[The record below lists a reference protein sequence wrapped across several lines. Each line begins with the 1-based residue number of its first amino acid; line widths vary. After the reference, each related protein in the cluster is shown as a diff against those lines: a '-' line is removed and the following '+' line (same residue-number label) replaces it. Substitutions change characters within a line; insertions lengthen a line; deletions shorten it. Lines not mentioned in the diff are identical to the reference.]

1 MVPMSADAALA
12 IVGGRLIDGLGGD
25 PIADA
30 TLVIEDGRVRAAGKG
45 ARVPRGAEVIDAAG
59 RTVLP
64 GIIDCHVHSTYRA
77 RDIRKHLTNTPTY
90 NVLRSTQILAE
101 TLACGVTTARD
112 MGGADA
118 GFREAVAEGFV
129 TGPRLLISIVMI
141 SQTGGHGDSWV
152 PAGIRLQ
159 KRAWLPSGVVDGP
172 DEMRKL
178 VRTLLMAGAD
188 FIKICTTGGITSLTD
203 SWDEPQ
209 LAADEI
215 RTAVAEA
222 AAKRKR
228 VAVHAEGLDGIRNA
242 LCADIYS
249 LEHGWFMDE
258 RCVEQMIARGI
269 WWVPTISLVPL
280 SVERRKN
287 DPAWSSQQLAKED
300 DKDAAIYQAMQKQI
314 PLWKD
319 AVKRGIK
326 VAMGTDQSHR
336 LLVGE
341 NLVELE
347 FMVNWLGMSEMEAIV
362 ASTSR
367 AAECIERPE
376 LGALVPGRIADV
388 LVVDGDPLD
397 DIRVLQQR
405 DRLHLVM
412 KEGKPYRNLLDGR
425 RAGSRAAAPARG

>member
-1 MVPMSADAALA
+1 MPAEQRATA
-12 IVGGRLIDGLGGD
+12 IVGGRIIDGLGGD
-25 PIADA
+25 PIAKG
-30 TLVIEDGRVRAAGKG
+30 TLLIENGRIAAVGKS
-45 ARVPRGAEVIDAAG
+45 ASVRVPRGALVLDAAG

-64 GIIDCHVHSTYRA
+64 GMIDCHVHSTYRA
-77 RDIRKHLTNTPTY
+77 RDMRAHLLNTSTY
-90 NVLRSTQILAE
+90 NVLRSTHILKE

-118 GFREAVAEGFV
+118 GFREAISQGYV

-141 SQTGGHGDSWV
+141 SQTGGHGDAWV

-159 KRAWLPSGVVDGP
+159 KRAWLPSPVADGA

-178 VRTLLMAGAD
+178 VRSLLMAGAD
-188 FIKICTTGGITSLTD
+188 FIKICTSGGITSVTD

-209 LAADEI
+209 FGADEI
-215 RTAVAEA
+215 RTAVTEA

-228 VAVHAEGLDGIRNA
+228 VAAHAEGIEGIRNA
-242 LCADIYS
+242 LQGDIHS
-249 LEHGWFMDE
+249 LEHGWFLDE
-258 RCVEQMIARGI
+258 KCVDSMIKRRI
-269 WWVPTISLVPL
+269 WWVPTLALVPL
-280 SVERRKN
+280 SVERRKV
-287 DPAWSSQQLAKED
+287 DPAWSSQQLAQEE
-300 DKDAAIYQAMQKQI
+300 DKDMEIYRAMQKQV

-319 AVKRGIK
+319 AVGRGLK

-347 FMVNWLGMSEMEAIV
+347 FMVKLLGVSPMNAIV

-376 LGALVPGRIADV
+376 LGALERGRVADV
-388 LVVDGDPLD
+388 LVIDGDPLQN
-397 DIRVLQQR
+397 IRVLQQR
-405 DRLHLVM
+405 ENIHLVM
-412 KEGKPYRNLLDGR
+412 KDGKAYFNRLDN
-425 RAGSRAAAPARG
+425 

>member
-1 MVPMSADAALA
+1 MAVDHQITA
-12 IVGGRLIDGLGGD
+12 IVGARVIDGLGRD
-25 PIADA
+25 PIAKG
-30 TLVIEDGRVRAAGKG
+30 TVVIEGDRISAVGQDTAVRIPHG
-45 ARVPRGAEVIDAAG
+45 ATVLDAAG

-77 RDIRKHLTNTPTY
+77 RDIRQHLTNTPTY
-90 NVLRSTQILAE
+90 NVLRSTRILEE

-118 GFREAVAEGFV
+118 GFRQAIAEGLV
-129 TGPRLLISIVMI
+129 KGPRLLISIVMI

-172 DEMRKL
+172 EEMRKL

-209 LAADEI
+209 LASDEI

-222 AAKRKR
+222 RAKGKG
-228 VAVHAEGLDGIRNA
+228 VAVHAEGLAGIRNA
-242 LCADIYS
+242 LVADIHS
-249 LEHGWFMDE
+249 LEHGWFLDE
-258 RCVEQMIARGI
+258 SCVDHMIKHGT
-269 WWVPTISLVPL
+269 WWVPTIALVPL
-280 SVERRKN
+280 SVERRKV
-287 DPAWSSQQLAKED
+287 DPAWSNQQLANEE
-300 DKDAAIYQAMQKQI
+300 DKDAAIYAAMQKQI

-319 AVKRGIK
+319 AVRRGIK

-347 FMVNWLGMSEMEAIV
+347 YMVKWLGMSEMDTIV
-362 ASTSR
+362 AATSR

-376 LGALVPGRIADV
+376 LGALAPGRRADL
-388 LVVDGDPLD
+388 LVVDGDPLG
-397 DIRVLQQR
+397 DIAVLQDR
-405 DRLHLVM
+405 KRLHLIL
-412 KEGKPYRNLLDGR
+412 KDGWAYKNLIN
-425 RAGSRAAAPARG
+425 

>member
-1 MVPMSADAALA
+1 MVAMVDGALA
-12 IVGGRLIDGLGGD
+12 IVGGRVIDGMGDD
-25 PIADA
+25 PIEKG
-30 TLVIEDGRVRAAGKG
+30 TVVIEHGRITAVGKDS
-45 ARVPRGAEVIDAAG
+45 AVRVPRDARVADAAG
-59 RTVLP
+59 RTILP
-64 GIIDCHVHSTYRA
+64 GMIDCHVHSTYRA
-77 RDIRKHLTNTPTY
+77 RDIRKHLVNTPTY
-90 NVLRSTQILAE
+90 NVLRSTHILEE

-118 GFREAVAEGFV
+118 GFREAIADGFV
-129 TGPRLLISIVMI
+129 QGPRLLISIVMI

-152 PAGIRLQ
+152 PAGVRLQ
-159 KRAWLPSGVVDGP
+159 KRAWLPSGVCDGP

-209 LAADEI
+209 FATDEI

-242 LCADIYS
+242 LSADIYS

-258 RCVEQMIARGI
+258 QCVDHMIERGT
-269 WWVPTISLVPL
+269 WWVPTIALVPL
-280 SVERRKN
+280 AVERRKN

-300 DKDAAIYQAMQKQI
+300 DKDAAIYHAMQKQI
-314 PLWKD
+314 PLWKE

-341 NLVELE
+341 NLVEME
-347 FMVNWLGMSEMEAIV
+347 FMVKWLGMSEMDVIV
-362 ASTSR
+362 SSTSR
-367 AAECIERPE
+367 AAECLERPE
-376 LGALVPGRIADV
+376 LGALTPGRIADI
-388 LVVDGDPLD
+388 LVVDGDPLQN
-397 DIRVLQQR
+397 IAVLQSR
-405 DRLHLVM
+405 DRLHLIM
-412 KEGKPYRNLLDGR
+412 KEGKPYRNLL
-425 RAGSRAAAPARG
+425 A

>member
-1 MVPMSADAALA
+1 MAVDDRITA
-12 IVGGRLIDGLGGD
+12 IVGARVIDGLGGE
-25 PIADA
+25 PIEKGAI
-30 TLVIEDGRVRAAGKG
+30 VIEHGRIAAVGKDT
-45 ARVPRGAEVIDAAG
+45 AVSVPRGADVLDAAG
-59 RTVLP
+59 RTVMP

-90 NVLRSTQILAE
+90 NVLRSTHILEE

-118 GFREAVAEGFV
+118 GFREAIAEGFIK
-129 TGPRLLISIVMI
+129 GPRLLISIVMI

-152 PAGIRLQ
+152 PAGVRLQ

-172 DEMRKL
+172 EEMRKL

-209 LAADEI
+209 FAADEI
-215 RTAVAEA
+215 RMAVAEA
-222 AAKRKR
+222 RAKRKG

-242 LCADIYS
+242 LVADVHS
-249 LEHGWFMDE
+249 LEHAWGLDE
-258 RCVEQMIARGI
+258 WCVDQMIKRGI
-269 WWVPTISLVPL
+269 WWVPTIALVPL
-280 SVERRKN
+280 SVERRKA
-287 DPAWSSQQLAKED
+287 DSAWSNQQLAKED
-300 DKDAAIYQAMQKQI
+300 EKDAAIYAAMQKQI

-319 AVKRGIK
+319 AVRRGIK

-347 FMVNWLGMSEMEAIV
+347 YMMKWLGMSEMDAIV
-362 ASTSR
+362 AATSR

-376 LGALVPGRIADV
+376 LGALARGRRADV
-388 LVVDGDPLD
+388 LVVDGDPLAN
-397 DIRVLQQR
+397 IAVLQER
-405 DRLHLVM
+405 KRLHLIV
-412 KEGKPYRNLLDGR
+412 KDGWVYKNLI
-425 RAGSRAAAPARG
+425 S

>member
-1 MVPMSADAALA
+1 MAAEEVLA
-12 IVGGRLIDGLGGD
+12 IVGGRVIDGLGCD
-25 PIADA
+25 PIEKG
-30 TLVIEDGRVRAAGKG
+30 TILIERDRITAVGKDSD
-45 ARVPRGAEVIDAAG
+45 VSIPRGAKVADAAG

-64 GIIDCHVHSTYRA
+64 GMIDCHVHSTYRA

-90 NVLRSTQILAE
+90 NVLRSTHILEE

-118 GFREAVAEGFV
+118 GFREAIADGLIK
-129 TGPRLLISIVMI
+129 GPRLLISIVMI

-152 PAGIRLQ
+152 PAGVRLQ
-159 KRAWLPSGVVDGP
+159 KRAWLPSGVCDGP

-209 LAADEI
+209 FAADEI

-258 RCVEQMIARGI
+258 QCVDQMIERGI
-269 WWVPTISLVPL
+269 WWVPTIALVPL

-314 PLWKD
+314 PLWKE

-341 NLVELE
+341 NLVEME
-347 FMVNWLGMSEMEAIV
+347 FMVKWLGMSEMEVIV
-362 ASTSR
+362 SSTSG
-367 AAECIERPE
+367 AARCIERPE
-376 LGALVPGRIADV
+376 LGALAPGRVADV
-388 LVVDGDPLD
+388 LVVDGDPLQ
-397 DIRVLQQR
+397 DIAVLQHR
-405 DRLHLVM
+405 DRLHLIM
-412 KEGKPYRNLLDGR
+412 KDGKPYRNLL
-425 RAGSRAAAPARG
+425 SR

>member
-1 MVPMSADAALA
+1 MVAEAASLA
-12 IVGGRLIDGLGGD
+12 IVGGRVIDGLGRD
-25 PIADA
+25 PIEKGTVLIERDRITAVGPDA
-30 TLVIEDGRVRAAGKG
+30 TV
-45 ARVPRGAEVIDAAG
+45 RVPRGAKVADAAG

-77 RDIRKHLTNTPTY
+77 RDVRTHLTNTPTY
-90 NVLRSTQILAE
+90 NVLRSTHILEE

-118 GFREAVAEGFV
+118 GFREAIAEGLIA
-129 TGPRLLISIVMI
+129 GPRLLISIVMI

-152 PAGIRLQ
+152 PAGVRLQ
-159 KRAWLPSGVVDGP
+159 KRAWLPNGIADGP
-172 DEMRKL
+172 DEMRKV
-178 VRTLLMAGAD
+178 VRTVLMAGAD
-188 FIKICTTGGITSLTD
+188 FVKVCTSGGITSVTD

-209 LAADEI
+209 FSPEEL
-215 RTAVAEA
+215 RVAVAEA
-222 AAKRKR
+222 AAKRRR
-228 VAVHAEGLDGIRNA
+228 VAVHAEGLEGIRNA
-242 LCADIYS
+242 LSADIYS

-258 RCVEQMIARGI
+258 ECVARMIERGT
-269 WWVPTISLVPL
+269 WWVPTLALVPL
-280 SVERRKN
+280 SIERRKN
-287 DPAWSSQQLAKED
+287 DPAWSGQQLAKED

-347 FMVNWLGMSEMEAIV
+347 FMVKWLGMSAMEAIV

-367 AAECIERPE
+367 AAECIERRE
-376 LGALVPGRIADV
+376 LGALAPGRIADV
-388 LVVDGDPLD
+388 LVVDGDPLA

-405 DRLHLVM
+405 DRLHLIM
-412 KEGKPYRNLLDGR
+412 KDGKPYRDAL
-425 RAGSRAAAPARG
+425 A

>member
-1 MVPMSADAALA
+1 MAADDQTTA
-12 IVGGRLIDGLGGD
+12 IVGARVIDGLGRD
-25 PIADA
+25 PIDKG
-30 TLVIEDGRVRAAGKG
+30 TLVIEGGRIAAVGKDAAVQIPRG
-45 ARVPRGAEVIDAAG
+45 ARVLDAAG

-64 GIIDCHVHSTYRA
+64 GIIDCHVHSTYRS
-77 RDIRKHLTNTPTY
+77 RDVRKHLQNTPTY
-90 NVLRSTQILAE
+90 NVLRSTHILEE

-118 GFREAVAEGFV
+118 GFREAIAEGFV
-129 TGPRLLISIVMI
+129 KGPRLLISIVMI

-152 PAGIRLQ
+152 PAGLRLQ

-209 LAADEI
+209 LAVDEI
-215 RTAVAEA
+215 RMAVAEA
-222 AAKRKR
+222 RAKRKG
-228 VAVHAEGLDGIRNA
+228 VAVHAEGLDGIRTA
-242 LCADIYS
+242 LTADIHS
-249 LEHGWFMDE
+249 LEHGWFIDE
-258 RCVEQMIARGI
+258 ASVEQMIKRGI
-269 WWVPTISLVPL
+269 WWVPTLALVPL
-280 SVERRKN
+280 SVKRHKA
-287 DPAWSSQQLAKED
+287 DPAWSNQQLAKED
-300 DKDAAIYQAMQKQI
+300 DKDAAIYAAMQKQI

-319 AVKRGIK
+319 AVRRGIK

-347 FMVNWLGMSEMEAIV
+347 FMVKWLGMSEMDTIV

-376 LGALVPGRIADV
+376 LGALAPGKCADV
-388 LVVDGDPLD
+388 LVVEGDPLA
-397 DIRVLQQR
+397 DITVLQDR
-405 DRLHLVM
+405 KRLHLIA
-412 KEGKPYRNLLDGR
+412 KDGR
-425 RAGSRAAAPARG
+425 IYKNLIN